1 MPMPTATETLP
12 DTSSTRN
19 DRNKLRPEDQ
29 PVHDRYRFVLSFP
42 PHLVRDYLG
51 RLSVCPK
58 IPFLMLVFFVGCH
71 AAQPS
76 TQPLAPTLSLPPPH
90 PIVADV
96 TQDRVRI
103 QFPTVLN
110 LSYQPV
116 SSAEQITTLQAEAD
130 RACGLYGRIASQPI
144 SARCISVQLFNGF
157 GSFSTR

>member
-1 MPMPTATETLP
+1 M
-12 DTSSTRN
+12 
-19 DRNKLRPEDQ
+19 K
-29 PVHDRYRFVLSFP
+29 V
-42 PHLVRDYLG
+42 
-51 RLSVCPK
+51 
-58 IPFLMLVFFVGCH
+58 PFLRLVFFVGCH

-96 TQDRVRI
+96 TQDQVRI

-144 SARCISVQLFNGF
+144 SACCISVQLFMDLALSQFDEIEHRMKTWGTVTGNEHGYCKTQEHLYACTPVD
-157 GSFSTR
+157 GED